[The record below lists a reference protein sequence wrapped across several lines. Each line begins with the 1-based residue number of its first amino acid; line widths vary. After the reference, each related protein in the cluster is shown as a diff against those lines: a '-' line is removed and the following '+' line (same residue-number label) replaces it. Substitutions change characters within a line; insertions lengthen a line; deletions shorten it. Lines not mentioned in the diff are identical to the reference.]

1 MRITHGEARQ
11 LGTVIAKAR
20 LKKGLSLGD
29 VAIEIGM
36 SKNWMW
42 DLEKGNFLNPSPGR
56 LLEIAEV
63 LDIDAGHLDRVARG
77 GLSQG
82 LPHIKTYF
90 RAKYRMDPSE
100 IDQVVR
106 YVNDIYG
113 GPA

>member
-1 MRITHGEARQ
+1 MRITQAQARQ
-11 LGTVIAKAR
+11 LGATIAKAR
-20 LKKGLSLGD
+20 LAKGLSLGD

-42 DLEKGNFLNPSPGR
+42 DLEHGNFLSPLPGR

-82 LPHIKTYF
+82 LPHIRTYF
-90 RAKYRMDPSE
+90 RAKYRMSPEE

-106 YVNDIYG
+106 YVKDIYG
-113 GPA
+113 GPT